1 MKLIKF
7 EIRPTITIDEYL
19 FMTKRLGVRDQAE
32 PKEKEKEDDGCDVQ
46 YLKDGDRNRS
56 MTMERKR
63 YRSQSR
69 SFGMEEVAKITDE
82 VVDVIGAGDK
92 LELSWNLYQ
101 QNKRS

>member
-19 FMTKRLGVRDQAE
+19 FMTERLEERDKAK
-32 PKEKEKEDDGCDVQ
+32 PKEKEKEDEGCDVQ

-56 MTMERKR
+56 MTMERQK

-69 SFGMEEVAKITDE
+69 SFGMEEVAKITDK
-82 VVDVIGAGDK
+82 VVDVIGSGDK

>member
-1 MKLIKF
+1 
-7 EIRPTITIDEYL
+7 
-19 FMTKRLGVRDQAE
+19 
-32 PKEKEKEDDGCDVQ
+32 
-46 YLKDGDRNRS
+46 
-56 MTMERKR
+56 MERKR

-69 SFGMEEVAKITDE
+69 SFGMEKVAEITDE